1 MRSAFFNSFR
11 ISVAKKQLEKKYYG
25 KISRIIITYILAS
38 LFCVLYSVV
47 FLKQDLTVKSVFL
60 NILNFT
66 AAPYSWYV
74 EMYLGLFL
82 LIPFL
87 NIIYNS
93 LPSRKWKIC
102 LIVTLIVLTSLP
114 SVVNVYNWY
123 LPDWWSLPSSST
135 YFSKLIPAWWQEIY
149 PLTYYYIGCYL
160 SEYGL
165 KINKFLNLLLILFGT
180 LLSGTYCFWRS
191 YKVNFISGSWCSY
204 QSIFVVALTVL
215 VFVFFININ
224 YDKMPANLARLAQ
237 RISSITL
244 GGYLVSW
251 VFDKAFYPILSQ
263 KVPSVTDRVEHYIII
278 VPIVSILSLL
288 VAYLLS
294 KIQFIIEKV
303 FSYCY
308 NLYCKKSH
316 RSTTAID

>member
-1 MRSAFFNSFR
+1 M
-11 ISVAKKQLEKKYYG
+11 
-25 KISRIIITYILAS
+25 
-38 LFCVLYSVV
+38 
-47 FLKQDLTVKSVFL
+47 
-60 NILNFT
+60 
-66 AAPYSWYV
+66 
-74 EMYLGLFL
+74 
-82 LIPFL
+82 
-87 NIIYNS
+87 
-93 LPSRKWKIC
+93 
-102 LIVTLIVLTSLP
+102 IVLTSLP

-308 NLYCKKSH
+308 NLY
-316 RSTTAID
+316 